1 MEETKL
7 QPSIP
12 AQSVTA
18 GALDRAKGKTI
29 ADWEFGIVNLGPECH
44 LSERII
50 LHFTDGSKMKID
62 IGSNAWNVSH
72 DHKGIKPSDFHA
84 DLLALFEKG
93 E

>member
-1 MEETKL
+1 MPEEKL
-7 QPSIP
+7 KPTIH

-18 GALDRAKGKTI
+18 GSLNQSKGKTI
-29 ADWEFGIVNLGPECH
+29 ADWEFGTVDLGSECH

-50 LHFTDGSKMKID
+50 LHFTDGSKLKID

-84 DLLALFEKG
+84 DLLAMYEK
-93 E
+93 